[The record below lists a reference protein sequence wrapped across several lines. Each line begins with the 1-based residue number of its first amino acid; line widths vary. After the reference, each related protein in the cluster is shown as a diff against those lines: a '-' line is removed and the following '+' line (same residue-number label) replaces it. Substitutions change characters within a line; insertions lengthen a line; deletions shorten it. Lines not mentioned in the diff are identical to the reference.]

1 VDNQDVEPETGV
13 MSTSTRFLLLVII
26 GLAIAIIG
34 SHFLTIFLGILL
46 MLSYY
51 VMPLVIGLVLLFVAW
66 KLVFSSGKQPEKKQ
80 ELPQQPTK
88 KIPTKSANPD
98 TEIEREL
105 NRMKHQM
112 GQFTKGKPHNK
123 P

>member
-1 VDNQDVEPETGV
+1 
-13 MSTSTRFLLLVII
+13 MSPSTRFLLLVII
-26 GLAIAIIG
+26 GLAIAVIG

-51 VMPLVIGLVLLFVAW
+51 LLPLIIGLALLVVAW
-66 KLVFSSGKQPEKKQ
+66 KLVFVSGNQKEKKQ
-80 ELPQQPTK
+80 ELPPSTTP

-98 TEIEREL
+98 TEIEQEL

-112 GQFTKGKPHNK
+112 GQFTKGKPRNK